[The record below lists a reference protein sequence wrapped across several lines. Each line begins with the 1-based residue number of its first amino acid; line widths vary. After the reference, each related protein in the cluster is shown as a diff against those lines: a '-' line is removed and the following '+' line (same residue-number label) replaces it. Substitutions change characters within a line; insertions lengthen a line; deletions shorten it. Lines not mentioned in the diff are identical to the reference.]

1 MKLRFSHWLKKGK
14 RKHISRGGSITFT
27 KTTEDSYVIRKNK
40 GCAVPQ
46 SLHLS
51 CVHNCS
57 SSHYVNENI
66 SWLNET
72 QQTVTVHST
81 KNTTELPELTA
92 PLMDIYDY
100 KTCSFDKSLTW
111 SLICYQNPF
120 IRQVQLTYRC
130 LVSTSTTDIHCIRI
144 QKTWYRDKKD
154 ITRCVQ
160 ARRTDYTSLYRYT
173 HSGMQSVA
181 AGGRPC
187 KWSKMSE
194 SDEYVIYKFW
204 SLCGV
209 DINFCSV

>member
-1 MKLRFSHWLKKGK
+1 MKLRFSHWLKKEK

-130 LVSTSTTDIHCIRI
+130 WSCEHVNHWHTLYIRI
-144 QKTWYRDKKD
+144 QKHGTETKRTSHVVYKQGEQTTRHSTDTHTLACSRLQLEADRANGAKCQNLMNTWFISSDL
-154 ITRCVQ
+154 CV
-160 ARRTDYTSLYRYT
+160 ALT
-173 HSGMQSVA
+173 
-181 AGGRPC
+181 
-187 KWSKMSE
+187 
-194 SDEYVIYKFW
+194 
-204 SLCGV
+204 
-209 DINFCSV
+209 